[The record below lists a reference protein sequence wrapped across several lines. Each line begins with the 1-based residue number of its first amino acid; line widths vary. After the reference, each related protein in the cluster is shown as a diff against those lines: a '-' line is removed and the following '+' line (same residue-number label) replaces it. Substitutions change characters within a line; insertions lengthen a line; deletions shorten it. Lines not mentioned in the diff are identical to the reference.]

1 MFFSSMP
8 NIGELCTSAEIDLHN
23 PDVIASSR
31 KATALLRHNALT
43 QRLMMDDGGWVPIGL
58 LAKRA
63 HRSVGAMIVIAAAD
77 PKGRFQLAHH
87 RVNDEPRTAMLIRAT
102 QGHSISSILDGR
114 LFVRPHYDDVRR
126 WPFLVHATHYECVLD
141 ILRKGLLP
149 GGARWSAEESRNHVH
164 FVPFEPEDY
173 RVVSGTRRSAKAF
186 LFFNKWAVF
195 SHCDLWL
202 TPSMAILTRDGVP
215 WSDLEIIL
223 LYSGSNSDRRV
234 CLRRTI
240 YDAAMAH
247 YAVEEPSDFARQ
259 IFQRNHPLVRGT
271 VGSAAG

>member
-1 MFFSSMP
+1 
-8 NIGELCTSAEIDLHN
+8 
-23 PDVIASSR
+23 
-31 KATALLRHNALT
+31 
-43 QRLMMDDGGWVPIGL
+43 
-58 LAKRA
+58 
-63 HRSVGAMIVIAAAD
+63 
-77 PKGRFQLAHH
+77 
-87 RVNDEPRTAMLIRAT
+87 
-102 QGHSISSILDGR
+102 
-114 LFVRPHYDDVRR
+114 
-126 WPFLVHATHYECVLD
+126 VLD

-149 GGARWSAEESRNHVH
+149 GGARWSAEESCNHVH

-240 YDAAMAH
+240 YDAALAPF
-247 YAVEEPSDFARQ
+247 AVEEPSDFARQ
-259 IFQRNHPLVRGT
+259 IFQRNHPDVCGT
-271 VGSAAG
+271 VGSAAGKGGSGASSSGAVGVAAGRTLDDAPTSGGAVGVARPSSSGPVWSAPPAEG